1 MSDYAT
7 ALAALREARD
17 ALNRVDLPAAEA
29 ALRDHDAAVRAACQ
43 GPNPLAVS
51 EIESLLAGQ
60 RELLQAL
67 AEVREGVGRELSQ
80 TRKGSAAAR
89 AYLGTA
95 GA

>member
-7 ALAALREARD
+7 ALQALREARD
-17 ALNRVDLPAAEA
+17 ALNRIDLRAAEA
-29 ALRDHDAAVRAACQ
+29 ALVDHDAAVRAACA
-43 GPNPLAVS
+43 GPNPPAVS

-67 AEVREGVGRELSQ
+67 SEVREGVARELSQ

-89 AYLGTA
+89 AYLGAA
-95 GA
+95 GG